1 MRETEISNLKSKIE
15 KLNSANFELKKTI
28 SGFEREHET
37 MKAKIRSLER
47 QNNHYHENVQVLH
60 LHFTPASPQCC
71 PQFTLQK
78 KVEAEITKIEADL
91 EDVKVISTN
100 QKPQIISI

>member
-37 MKAKIRSLER
+37 MKAKITSLER

-60 LHFTPASPQCC
+60 PHFTPASPQSC
-71 PQFTLQK
+71 PHFTVNFYPDPSEK
-78 KVEAEITKIEADL
+78 
-91 EDVKVISTN
+91 SRSRNN
-100 QKPQIISI
+100 QNRS